1 MATYTITTT
10 TNQDTILARF
20 LTKQNAERAAESPP
34 LPPYADIQAMI
45 RGVLVG
51 AVQSWRAQQRDE
63 DRALVGDAYNNATP
77 AVQATV
83 KTTLGL

>member
-1 MATYTITTT
+1 MATYTLTTT
-10 TNQDTILARF
+10 ANQDTILARF
-20 LTKQNAERAAESPP
+20 LVKQNAERVAQD
-34 LPPYADIQAMI
+34 LPPYVDIQAMI

-51 AVQSWRAQQRDE
+51 AAQSWRAQQLDE

-83 KTTLGL
+83 KTALGL